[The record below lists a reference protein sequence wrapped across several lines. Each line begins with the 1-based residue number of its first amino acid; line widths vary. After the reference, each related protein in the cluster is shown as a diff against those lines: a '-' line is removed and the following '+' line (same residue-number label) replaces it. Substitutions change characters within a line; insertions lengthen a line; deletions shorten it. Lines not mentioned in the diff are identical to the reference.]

1 MQTGGGR
8 KNMANNQVFSQLQE
22 MVLAL
27 NQQGVKKATLDAL
40 DQGFS
45 AQDIILNGLAKGMK
59 AVGER
64 FECGEFFLPEL
75 VQSAEIMKAVLN
87 ILHPHMLKAGTMPGH
102 KIVLATPRGDI
113 HDIGKNI
120 LGGLLEGNGFEVCDL
135 GVDVPPEEIV
145 RKTQETKAEV
155 IGLSALVS
163 SGVSSMAETII
174 TFKEKN
180 IRAKVIIGGAACTP
194 EAARTIRADGY
205 GKDAWQG
212 LQIIEQWVKGGT

>member
-1 MQTGGGR
+1 
-8 KNMANNQVFSQLQE
+8 MANKQVFSQLQE

-27 NQQGVKKATLDAL
+27 NQQGVKKATQDAL

-45 AQDIILNGLAKGMK
+45 AQEIILNGLAKGMK

-75 VQSAEIMKAVLN
+75 VLSAETMKAALN
-87 ILHPHMLKAGTMPGH
+87 ILRPYMVKAGTMPGH

-120 LGGLLEGNGFEVCDL
+120 LGGLLEGNGFEVYDL

-145 RKTQETKAEV
+145 KKAKEVKADV

-163 SGVSSMAETII
+163 TGVSSMAETII
-174 TFKEKN
+174 ILKEKD
-180 IRAKVIIGGAACTP
+180 IPAKVIIGGAACTP
-194 EAARTIRADGY
+194 EAAKIVGADGY